1 MRSTPQELPGLH
13 TVEHELEVPLDP
25 ARPDGPRLT
34 VFAREVCRPRRRHDD
49 LPWMLFLQGG
59 PGFPAPRPSDASGWI
74 GRVTEEYRLLL
85 LDQRGTGRSSPV
97 THETLASLEGA
108 RAQADHLAHFRAD
121 AIVRDAEAFRRELL
135 APGERWTLLGQSF
148 GGFCALHYLSAH
160 PEALEAAL
168 ITGGL
173 PSLDAP
179 VDEVYRRTFA
189 KLAEKNAAYYRRYPR
204 DVERAREIA
213 ALLDAGDVRLPCGD
227 RLTRRRFQ
235 SIGIGH
241 GSSAGF
247 EALHHLLEAAFVD
260 GPGGRQL
267 AYAFLNGVE
276 SMTSYDTNPIYA
288 LLHEAIYMQG
298 AASRWSA
305 DRVRTE
311 FPAFDDPEGPLLFT
325 AEMIHP
331 WMFEDWSVLRPL
343 APAAELLAAREDW
356 PALYDPTRLEANEVP
371 VAAAVYHDDAYV
383 PVDLSLDTASRVGRL
398 RAWVTSEY
406 EHDGLRVDGPRI
418 LGRLLGL
425 ARGEL
430 AR

>member
-13 TVEHELEVPLDP
+13 TIEHELEVPLDA
-25 ARPDGPRLT
+25 ARPDGPRIT
-34 VFAREVCRPRRRHDD
+34 VFAREVCRPRRRHED

-59 PGFPAPRPSDASGWI
+59 PGFAAPRPSDASGWI
-74 GRVTEEYRLLL
+74 GRVTQEYRLLL
-85 LDQRGTGRSSPV
+85 LDQRGTGRSTPV
-97 THETLASLEGA
+97 THETLAVLGEPA
-108 RAQADHLAHFRAD
+108 AQAEHLTHFRAD

-148 GGFCALHYLSAH
+148 GGFCALHYLSSH

-168 ITGGL
+168 VTGGL

-189 KLAEKNAAYYRRYPR
+189 KLIEKNTAYYRRYPR
-204 DVERAREIA
+204 DAERAREIA
-213 ALLDAGDVRLPCGD
+213 ALLDAQEVRLPSGD

-241 GSSAGF
+241 GSSTGF
-247 EALHHLLEAAFVD
+247 EALHHLLEGAFVE
-260 GPGGRQL
+260 GPAGRQL
-267 AYAFLNGVE
+267 AYAFLKGVDA
-276 SMTSYDTNPIYA
+276 MTSYDTNPIYA
-288 LLHEAIYMQG
+288 LLHEAIYLQG

-305 DRVRTE
+305 DRVRAE
-311 FPAFDDPEGPLLFT
+311 FPEFDAGDGPLLFT

-331 WMFEDWSVLRPL
+331 WMFEDWSVLAPL

-356 PALYDPTRLEANEVP
+356 PALYDLERLAANEVP

-383 PVDLSLDTASRVGRL
+383 PVDLSLDTARRVGSL

-406 EHDGLRVDGPRI
+406 EHDGLRVDGTRI
-418 LGRLLGL
+418 LDRLLGL
-425 ARGEL
+425 VRGEL
-430 AR
+430 TR